1 MSRCFLSIYLVNYT
15 KCWLVTNSNL
25 TSVQFSNK
33 RLDFCQTWFILY
45 DNKYLRMK
53 SCTYDK
59 HLRLSLPRF
68 IYEEDNNTFHGLT
81 ERRIVGHFS
90 TCLFSSFSLFHFSFE
105 KQREHSQFC
114 QPVLAWEENRRS
126 SNLALPLSAISIL
139 PCHPMITYDDLP
151 LFRLM
156 TYMEEHGPPPPP
168 HWNLHQTKIQ
178 GNEIMI
184 YMKIKCLF

>member
-1 MSRCFLSIYLVNYT
+1 MIINTCVWNLVHMTNIWDSVYLDLFMKKTTIHFMVWLSGELLAISQLVSFL
-15 KCWLVTNSNL
+15 
-25 TSVQFSNK
+25 
-33 RLDFCQTWFILY
+33 
-45 DNKYLRMK
+45 
-53 SCTYDK
+53 
-59 HLRLSLPRF
+59 LSLF
-68 IYEEDNNTFHGLT
+68 
-81 ERRIVGHFS
+81 
-90 TCLFSSFSLFHFSFE
+90 LFHFSFE